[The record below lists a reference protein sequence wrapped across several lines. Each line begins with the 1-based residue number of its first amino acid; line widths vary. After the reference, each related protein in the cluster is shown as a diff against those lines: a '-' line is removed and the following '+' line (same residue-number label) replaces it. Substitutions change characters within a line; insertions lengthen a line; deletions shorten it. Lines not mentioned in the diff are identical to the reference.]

1 MKLLISLGAVAALAL
16 GASPAL
22 ADSHHGDHGN
32 KGWHSN
38 KHWHGNKGWH
48 GNNGWHGQN
57 PRAHH
62 ARYGAGHRFGRT
74 YRYTSYNSLPRTY
87 VRQYHLSPRYRYVYT
102 DGYIYQV
109 DPTTYAVTRILNA
122 LTGR

>member
-22 ADSHHGDHGN
+22 ADSHHGNHGN
-32 KGWHSN
+32 SG
-38 KHWHGNKGWH
+38 WHGNKDSH
-48 GNNGWHGQN
+48 SNNGWHGQN

-62 ARYGAGHRFGRT
+62 ARYAAGHRFGRT
-74 YRYTSYNSLPRTY
+74 YRYTSYNALPRTY
-87 VRQYHLSPRYRYVYT
+87 VQRYNLSPRYRYVYT

-122 LTGR
+122 LTAR